1 MTHTEI
7 LHEGTRILEVER
19 KAVADSI
26 GKMDARFVRAVELLQ
41 HAKRVYVTGIGKS
54 GLVGKKIAA
63 TLTSVGTSAYFMHP
77 VEALHGDVAAI
88 QQGDAVIVLSK
99 SGNTVELLTLIP
111 HLKKR
116 LASIIGILGN
126 PDSEIA
132 KSIDVTLD
140 ASVDEEACPYDL
152 APSASTTVAMAI
164 GDALALTT
172 MKVKQFTPEH
182 FAESHPLGQLGRNLT
197 LRVSD
202 VMKSNDAIPVVT
214 ADKTFYDS
222 LIVMTEKQL
231 GCVCIVNEKNELI
244 GIITDGDVRRI
255 LQTTMN
261 LHEVV
266 VSQVMTKNPIV
277 VEQTM
282 LVGKA
287 LEIMEKRNTQIS
299 VLPVVHPEDKSVVGI
314 VRIHDLLHIH

>member
-1 MTHTEI
+1 
-7 LHEGTRILEVER
+7 
-19 KAVADSI
+19 
-26 GKMDARFVRAVELLQ
+26 
-41 HAKRVYVTGIGKS
+41 
-54 GLVGKKIAA
+54 
-63 TLTSVGTSAYFMHP
+63 
-77 VEALHGDVAAI
+77 
-88 QQGDAVIVLSK
+88 
-99 SGNTVELLTLIP
+99 
-111 HLKKR
+111 
-116 LASIIGILGN
+116 
-126 PDSEIA
+126 SEIA